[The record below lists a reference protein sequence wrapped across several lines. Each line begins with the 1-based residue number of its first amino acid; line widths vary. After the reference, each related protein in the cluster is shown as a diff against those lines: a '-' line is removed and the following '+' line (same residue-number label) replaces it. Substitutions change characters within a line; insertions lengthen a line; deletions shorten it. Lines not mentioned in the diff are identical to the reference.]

1 MSYKEM
7 AEGIL
12 SHMGGIGNVSFM
24 TNCATRL
31 RLNLKDESKGDLEGV
46 KTVEGVVG
54 AVKRGGVYQIIIG
67 TDVVHVSEE
76 IKKMGPIGETEPEKE
91 KKENLVNR
99 LMSTISGIF
108 TPIIPA
114 LIAGGMLK
122 ALLTLLTFFKLVDS
136 ASQNY
141 YMINFIADAAFYF
154 LPVLVAVSAAH
165 KLKCNPYIA
174 AVIGAALL
182 HPNFTSL
189 VAAEDPV
196 HFFGLPVTLISYGSS
211 VIPSIL
217 SVWLMSYVE
226 PLADKISPKPI
237 KFLSKPLITILIV
250 APVTFIVLGPLGYT
264 IGTGLA
270 AGADYLNQN
279 VGWLVPTLMGAFMPL
294 LVMTGM
300 HWSFTPVIV
309 QSYATYGS
317 EAIMGPGSFV
327 SNICQGAASL
337 AVAVKTKNRELRQV
351 ASSAGIT
358 ALLGVTEPA
367 MFGVTLRLKKPLY
380 AVMIGGACA
389 GLYAGLNGV
398 VRYTSG
404 TPGLASFAVFIGE
417 NPMNIVH
424 AFISVGIG
432 FVITFILTWIL
443 GFEDVQETA
452 KPVKKGAAAALE
464 QRIEVSSPADGKEIR
479 LEEMKDETFASGVL
493 GKGAA
498 VIPVNGRVSAPVS
511 GKIISVF
518 PTKHAVS
525 MVDEN
530 GAEFLIH
537 IGIDTVKLD
546 GKYFTAMVKD
556 GDVVKKGEL
565 LVQFDKEAA
574 EAEGY
579 DMTIAVLVTNTQEFL
594 DVIPAKTGEIKEQE
608 TLFTIV

>member
-12 SHMGGIGNVSFM
+12 SHMGGIENISYM

-46 KTVEGVVG
+46 KTVSGVVG
-54 AVKRGGVYQIIIG
+54 AVKKGGVYQIIIG
-67 TDVVHVSEE
+67 TDVVNVLNE
-76 IKKMGPIGETEPEKE
+76 IKKMGSVGNAEEKE
-91 KKENLVNR
+91 EHKGNLINR
-99 LMSTISGIF
+99 AMSMISGIF

-122 ALLTLLTFFKLVDS
+122 ALLTLLTFFKLVDG
-136 ASQNY
+136 ASQTY
-141 YMINFIADAAFYF
+141 YMINFIADAAFTF
-154 LPVLVAVSAAH
+154 LPVLVAVSTAK

-182 HPNFTSL
+182 HPNFTAL
-189 VAAEDPV
+189 VSAGEPV
-196 HFFGLPVTLISYGSS
+196 KFFGLPVTLISYGSS

-217 SVWLMSYVE
+217 AIWLMSYVE

-250 APVTFIVLGPLGYT
+250 SPVTFIVLGPLGYT

-270 AGADYLNQN
+270 AGANYLNQN
-279 VGWLVPTLMGAFMPL
+279 VSWLVPTLMGAFMPL

-309 QSYATYGS
+309 QSYATYGC

-337 AVAVKTKNRELRQV
+337 AVAVRTKNKEMRQI
-351 ASSAGIT
+351 ATSAGIT

-367 MFGVTLRLKKPLY
+367 MFGVTLKLRKPLY
-380 AVMIGGACA
+380 AVMIGGACG

-432 FVITFILTWIL
+432 FVITFILTWVF
-443 GFEDVQETA
+443 GFEDEAETAGPVQEKTT
-452 KPVKKGAAAALE
+452 ALE
-464 QRIEVSSPADGKEIR
+464 HKIEIGSPADGQAVS
-479 LEEMKDETFASGVL
+479 LQDVKDETLASEVL
-493 GKGAA
+493 GKGGA
-498 VIPVNGRVSAPVS
+498 VIPQNGKVCAPAN
-511 GKIISVF
+511 GKILSVF
-518 PTKHAVS
+518 PTMHAVS

-530 GAEFLIH
+530 GAELLVH

-546 GKYFTAMVKD
+546 GKHFTAHVKEND
-556 GDVVKKGEL
+556 MVKKGDL
-565 LVQFDKEAA
+565 LVEFDKDAV

-579 DMTIAVLVTNTQEFL
+579 DTAIAVIVTNTREFL
-594 DVIPAKTGEIKEQE
+594 DVIPAGQGETHVKK